1 MTVGR
6 HSASISG
13 VPLGGHD
20 VVIRRNQRCSLGR
33 SRPGADRAADA
44 SRAALPPRR
53 RSDVLRPHRVGP
65 WTAIG
70 LVDTV
75 NRPDTFVRAT
85 IPGTASVTVDQNA
98 RTIIYY
104 DGRANPSAQS
114 LRSA

>member
-1 MTVGR
+1 MSS
-6 HSASISG
+6 SAGTSVAPSVARAPAPIVRPTRRVRRYLLAAAVTFSG
-13 VPLGGHD
+13 L
-20 VVIRRNQRCSLGR
+20 I
-33 SRPGADRAADA
+33 A
-44 SRAALPPRR
+44 SVA
-53 RSDVLRPHRVGP
+53 

-114 LRSA
+114 LALGVRGPAGATVP